1 MIVGSI
7 VLVVVA
13 TGLLVA
19 GLARQSDPM
28 FYGSIVSS
36 GLAAFAVIISARQLA
51 GVQSDEDDDFDLG
64 PAAASESPGRSTAD
78 APRSGATRSSST
90 RSSSTR
96 SSARGRAAV
105 TVRDHDE
112 GDPPDEPPAQ
122 RVAPADAAAV
132 ARLDA
137 RVRVIDGRPRY
148 HSDGCLHLLGRE
160 SEALP
165 VREAVELGFTP
176 CSQCEPDRTLIA
188 EARRR

>member
-7 VLVVVA
+7 VMVVVA

-19 GLARQSDPM
+19 GLVRQSDPM

-36 GLAAFAVIISARQLA
+36 GLAAFAVIVSARQLA

-64 PAAASESPGRSTAD
+64 PAAASESSGRSAPNAD
-78 APRSGATRSSST
+78 APRSSATRST
-90 RSSSTR
+90 STR

-132 ARLDA
+132 ARLAA

-160 SEALP
+160 SETLP

-176 CSQCEPDRTLIA
+176 CSQCEPDRALIA

>member
-13 TGLLVA
+13 MGFLVA
-19 GLARQSDPM
+19 GLVRQSDPM

-36 GLAAFAVIISARQLA
+36 GLAAFAVIVSARRLGGAQA
-51 GVQSDEDDDFDLG
+51 DEDDDFDLG
-64 PAAASESPGRSTAD
+64 PAAASESPGRSTAS
-78 APRSGATRSSST
+78 AGARGATV
-90 RSSSTR
+90 
-96 SSARGRAAV
+96 RGRAAV

-122 RVAPADAAAV
+122 RVAPADAAMV
-132 ARLDA
+132 ARLDT

-148 HSDGCLHLLGRE
+148 HSERCLHLLGRE
-160 SEALP
+160 SEELP

-176 CSQCEPDRTLIA
+176 CSQCDPDRSLIA